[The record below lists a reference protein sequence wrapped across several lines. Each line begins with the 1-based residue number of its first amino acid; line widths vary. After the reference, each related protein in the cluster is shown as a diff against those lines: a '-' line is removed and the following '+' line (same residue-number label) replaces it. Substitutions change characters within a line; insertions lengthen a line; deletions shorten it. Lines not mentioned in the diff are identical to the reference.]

1 VPGIS
6 LPAEQAAAARTAV
19 TAWEA
24 ANGWLVEPAY
34 ARRRLAVLLGG
45 ANGRP

>member
-24 ANGWLVEPAY
+24 ANG
-34 ARRRLAVLLGG
+34 
-45 ANGRP
+45 